1 MDDYDTN
8 VEMTLRQNLRPLSR
22 RESDAEAA
30 RPAVRSSLQ
39 NVLEVGFER
48 FGRWWLC
55 VVIILFLGMLCVVI
69 WSQWVYDSCR
79 NDRCNQPLKLMLR
92 LLYLII
98 AVHAFQREIVR
109 HILCYSMMRDGPE
122 EPCRVVLFRRT
133 ALLAIGL
140 WPVVGTWMLFHLNS
154 QCSNDLKLAVQ
165 VIVIYYAAMV
175 FVAIVAP
182 GCAVV
187 ATFCLISHGFLPPLR
202 SVNAA
207 PDNLI
212 DSLPLVEY
220 DPHLFD
226 DSGNRGTYPA
236 SCAICLDTFAES
248 EGITRVPCGAR
259 SHHAFHTECL
269 RGWLRFASTCPLCRK
284 SLAAPTDED
293 LEAGSSEVAELSA
306 ADTAR
311 D

>member
-1 MDDYDTN
+1 
-8 VEMTLRQNLRPLSR
+8 
-22 RESDAEAA
+22 
-30 RPAVRSSLQ
+30 
-39 NVLEVGFER
+39 
-48 FGRWWLC
+48 
-55 VVIILFLGMLCVVI
+55 
-69 WSQWVYDSCR
+69 
-79 NDRCNQPLKLMLR
+79 
-92 LLYLII
+92 
-98 AVHAFQREIVR
+98 
-109 HILCYSMMRDGPE
+109 
-122 EPCRVVLFRRT
+122 
-133 ALLAIGL
+133 
-140 WPVVGTWMLFHLNS
+140 MLFHLNS